1 MKIILASASPRRK
14 ELLEQLGLTFL
25 VFPAQGEEKQVGD
38 TPSEIVMNLAKQKAG
53 EIYKK
58 MIEAKVGEQDSLVIG
73 ADTVVAVGN
82 EILGKPGTPMRAY
95 EMIGKLQGRT
105 HQVYTGVTVLLCL
118 EEGRTHGITFAEK
131 TDVHVYPMTPREMS
145 EYAECG
151 EPLDKAGAYG
161 IQGRFAAYIKG
172 IDGDYANVVGL
183 PLGRLNQEIKGLL
196 EDREDD

>member
-1 MKIILASASPRRK
+1 MNGNENWGGYRVILASASPRRK
-14 ELLEQLGLTFL
+14 ELLNQIGIFPEIRPSQMEEETVEKKPEQ
-25 VFPAQGEEKQVGD
+25 V
-38 TPSEIVMNLAKQKAG
+38 VMELSRQKAEDIAAG
-53 EIYKK
+53 CGTGT
-58 MIEAKVGEQDSLVIG
+58 MVIG

-82 EILGKPGTPMRAY
+82 EM
-95 EMIGKLQGRT
+95 
-105 HQVYTGVTVLLCL
+105 LLCL